1 MSLAPSHLPVSR
13 RLAAVLLAL
22 VLAGVLAGCGG
33 GFEAGDKGYV
43 DGRGVITRL
52 APDQRETP
60 DALAGESLEGEPLS
74 LAELEG
80 DVVVVN
86 VWGAWCPPCRKEAPL
101 LAEVARQLEGDGVR
115 FMGINARDNS
125 QDQAL
130 AFERRY
136 EIPYPSLWDPAGR
149 ALLAFAGTLPPN
161 SIPSTVILDAEG
173 RVAASIVGEVTSAST
188 LAGLIED
195 VRDGVLEPGEDDAED
210 GSA

>member
-1 MSLAPSHLPVSR
+1 VRLVPSHASVSR
-13 RLAAVLLAL
+13 RPLALLLGL
-22 VLAGVLAGCGG
+22 VLASALAGCGG
-33 GFEAGDKGYV
+33 GFDAGDKGYV

-52 APDQRETP
+52 APEQREAP
-60 DALAGESLEGEPLS
+60 GELEGESLDGEPLS
-74 LAELEG
+74 LAALEG

-101 LAEVARQLEGDGVR
+101 LAEVARELEGDGVR
-115 FMGINARDNS
+115 FLGINARDNS

-136 EIPYPSLWDPAGR
+136 DIPYDSLWDPAGR
-149 ALLAFAGTLPPN
+149 ALLAFSGTLPPN

-188 LAGLIED
+188 LVGLIED
-195 VRDGVLEPGEDDAED
+195 VRDGADEGTA
-210 GSA
+210 